1 MIRKV
6 SLIAVFSAILFTGCD
21 KVEAP
26 YYEGSTADVVYIGT
40 DAAII
45 SGDTLSFEPDNT
57 PAIKKVLLEDYT
69 GHTCGNCP
77 AAAMYIVSNL
87 VPANPDQLV
96 VMGVHAGDF
105 AKTTN
110 GLPNQPT
117 ASFQTDFT
125 CAVGN
130 AWYTKFNVNF
140 NPCGMVNRAG
150 FPTGSHLKPYLA
162 WNSAIN
168 AQKALTPT
176 QKIRLEA
183 HLDTLTGKANIAV
196 QTENLS
202 ATSSELKLQVVVTE
216 DSIMDWQVWYG
227 HVPEYEPS
235 YYHRHVLRTTLNSN
249 FGEALYAG
257 NVPAGEKR
265 IRGYSVQ
272 LAPEWDLKHCSVVA
286 FIYDAT
292 TQQVMQVEE
301 LHLEE

>member
-1 MIRKV
+1 MIRNAYL
-6 SLIAVFSAILFTGCD
+6 LIILAATILNGCD
-21 KVEAP
+21 KVEPP

-40 DAAII
+40 DAAVIN
-45 SGDTLSFEPDNT
+45 GDTLTFEPDNT

-77 AAAMYIVSNL
+77 AAALYIVNTL

-105 AKTTN
+105 AKTTT
-110 GLPNQPT
+110 GLPNQPPS
-117 ASFQTDFT
+117 SFQTDFT

-140 NPCGMVNRAG
+140 NPCGMVNRVG
-150 FPTGSHLKPYLA
+150 YPNGSHLRPYLA

-168 AQKALTPT
+168 AQKALPPT
-176 QKIRLEA
+176 QKIRLKA
-183 HLDTLTGKANIAV
+183 QLDTITGIAKVAV

-202 ATSSELKLQVVVTE
+202 TTASELKLQVVVTE

-227 HVPEYEPS
+227 HTPEYEPA
-235 YYHRHVLRTTLNSN
+235 YYHRHVLRTTLNSD
-249 FGEALYAG
+249 FGETLYNAG
-257 NVPAGEKR
+257 VGTGEKR

-272 LAPEWDLKHCSVVA
+272 LAPEWDLHHCSVVA
-286 FIYDAT
+286 FLYDAN
-292 TQQVMQVEE
+292 TQLVVQAEE
-301 LHLEE
+301 LYLKK